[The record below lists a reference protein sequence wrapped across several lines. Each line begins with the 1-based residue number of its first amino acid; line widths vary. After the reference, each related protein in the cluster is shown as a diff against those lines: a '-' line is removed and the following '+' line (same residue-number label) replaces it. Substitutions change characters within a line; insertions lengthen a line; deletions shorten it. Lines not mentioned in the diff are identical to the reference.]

1 MFLICDTRPVRKDN
15 GRLNPTHQPTNQPGG
30 RAAIL
35 AGPPWRGPRRPRSPS
50 GEGGMQNPGA
60 SSSTWSPCSS
70 AGARWALPVGQR
82 VSGKGGLE
90 SNLLH
95 PSRDGVKK
103 APGVGVKSAMPV
115 RQATEMD
122 LAARPVEREPA
133 LGTGQIRGA
142 SRQAAR
148 RGGTASASLTR
159 PLAPSRLFPLSG
171 CRLYLQLH
179 RKQRGRRRAERESP
193 ISR

>member
-1 MFLICDTRPVRKDN
+1 MFLICDTGPVRRDS
-15 GRLNPTHQPTNQPGG
+15 GRLNPTHQPTI
-30 RAAIL
+30 RAAVQGRL
-35 AGPPWRGPRRPRSPS
+35 GGGPRRPRSPS

-60 SSSTWSPCSS
+60 SSSTWSPGSS
-70 AGARWALPVGQR
+70 AGAGWALPVGQR

-103 APGVGVKSAMPV
+103 APGVRVKSAMPV